1 MADTL
6 TTKAGLAEAIRL
18 ARFKRGLSWADI
30 AESIGKDPVWTVA
43 ALLGQQPLSAGD
55 AATVAALLDLDEEA
69 VAVLQLTPY
78 RGSGEAVSS
87 DPTIYRFYEALAV
100 YGPAVKELIHEEF
113 GDGIM
118 SAINFQ
124 ISVERRPDPQGDRV
138 VVTFD
143 GKFLDY
149 AWKHA
154 AQQAQDSQEVFT

>member
-1 MADTL
+1 MTNTL
-6 TTKAGLAEAIRL
+6 TKTDLAEVIRG
-18 ARFKRGLSWADI
+18 ARVKHGLSWAKI

-43 ALLGQQPLSAGD
+43 ALLGQHPLSAGD
-55 AATVAALLDLDEEA
+55 ASTVASLLGLDDGA
-69 VAVLQLTPY
+69 TAVLQMMPY
-78 RGSGEAVSS
+78 RGSDATMAK

-100 YGPAVKELIHEEF
+100 YGPAIKELIHEEF

-124 ISVERRPDPQGDRV
+124 MRVERRPDPGGDRV

-149 AWKHA
+149 AWKHS
-154 AQQAQDSQEVFT
+154 AQQAEEVGK